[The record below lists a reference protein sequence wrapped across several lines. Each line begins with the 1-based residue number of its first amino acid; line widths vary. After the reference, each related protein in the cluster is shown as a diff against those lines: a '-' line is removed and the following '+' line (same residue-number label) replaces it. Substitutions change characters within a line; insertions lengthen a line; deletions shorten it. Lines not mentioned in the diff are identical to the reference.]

1 MRTRLRFFLTGI
13 ALVAVAA
20 LAAPTPA
27 SAGGGSDDDSESAH
41 LTCVQEFD
49 EAQRVD
55 MESFRDYDLETWK
68 AGHDDDAIT
77 VLAQGLWFQGR
88 DRIAAV
94 LHRHFEN
101 REAIWTWTELTRAV
115 DGCKTATILYD
126 TTYRIPS
133 INFTQHAL
141 VSVTYT
147 RKQGKWLS
155 VIDQGTLLP
164 PA

>member
-1 MRTRLRFFLTGI
+1 PSSYPACFLGSDPDRGLSRLEELVMHTRLRFFLAGS

-20 LAAPTPA
+20 LAAPTAA
-27 SAGGGSDDDSESAH
+27 SADGGSADGDSASDIQR
-41 LTCVQEFD
+41 CVQQFD

-94 LHRHFEN
+94 LHRHFED

-115 DGCKTATILYD
+115 
-126 TTYRIPS
+126 
-133 INFTQHAL
+133 
-141 VSVTYT
+141 
-147 RKQGKWLS
+147 
-155 VIDQGTLLP
+155 
-164 PA
+164 